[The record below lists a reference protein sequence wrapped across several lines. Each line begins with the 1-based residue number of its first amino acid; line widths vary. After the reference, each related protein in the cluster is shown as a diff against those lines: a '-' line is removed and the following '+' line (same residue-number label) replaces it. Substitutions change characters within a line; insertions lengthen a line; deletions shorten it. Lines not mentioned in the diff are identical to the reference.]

1 MLPPSEISSPTVM
14 DSGASS
20 PGERAAALV
29 VLAALERA
37 ARVILGNVDRLGL
50 IDAAAGDG
58 DHGVGMRRGIEA
70 AVEAFRGGVL
80 AGTGV
85 AEDLELAGRSW
96 ADTAGGTSG
105 ALWGAALEAAGR
117 ALHGVSDPGPAET
130 VGAARA
136 AIDEVR
142 ALGGAEPGDKTM
154 VDAMVPYLRTL
165 TDTVA
170 AGRGLRD
177 ALRAAAIVAEDSAAA
192 TSQLLPKLGR
202 ARPLAAKSLGH
213 PDAGAVSFALIAAAL
228 ADTGEEKREEQ

>member
-1 MLPPSEISSPTVM
+1 MAEELGALGYELVEPECGELVTSLDMVGLSLTLFWPTDELEALWGDPADSAAYRKARRTPGIARMLPPSEISSPTVM

-96 ADTAGGTSG
+96 ADTAGEHPARSG
-105 ALWGAALEAAGR
+105 APHSKLLGAP
-117 ALHGVSDPGPAET
+117 ST
-130 VGAARA
+130 V
-136 AIDEVR
+136 
-142 ALGGAEPGDKTM
+142 
-154 VDAMVPYLRTL
+154 
-165 TDTVA
+165 
-170 AGRGLRD
+170 
-177 ALRAAAIVAEDSAAA
+177 
-192 TSQLLPKLGR
+192 
-202 ARPLAAKSLGH
+202 
-213 PDAGAVSFALIAAAL
+213 
-228 ADTGEEKREEQ
+228 